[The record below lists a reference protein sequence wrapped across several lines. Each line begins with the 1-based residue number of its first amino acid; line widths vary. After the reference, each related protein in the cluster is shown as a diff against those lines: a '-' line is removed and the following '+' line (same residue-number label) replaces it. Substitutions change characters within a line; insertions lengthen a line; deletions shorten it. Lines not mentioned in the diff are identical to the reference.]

1 MKAQVGLYK
10 FGRHYNHWGIWQYD
24 YVSETGSSARF
35 IKDVYSYEEVG
46 KTRLHRPNKKKRKSR
61 HLSAS
66 CLQTICNFSCLY
78 QCFVSYSVQM
88 YVI

>member
-35 IKDVYSYEEVG
+35 IKDVYSYEEAV
-46 KTRLHRPNKKKRKSR
+46 KEVYRLNGW
-61 HLSAS
+61 
-66 CLQTICNFSCLY
+66 
-78 QCFVSYSVQM
+78 
-88 YVI
+88 